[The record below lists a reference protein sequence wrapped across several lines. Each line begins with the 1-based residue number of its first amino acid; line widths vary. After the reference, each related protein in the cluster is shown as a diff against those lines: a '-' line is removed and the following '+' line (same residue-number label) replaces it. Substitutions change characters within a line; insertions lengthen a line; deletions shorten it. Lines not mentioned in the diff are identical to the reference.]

1 MISRKRKAM
10 KICLAAL
17 CAASMLLLTGCGGN
31 DEEENPVVTSADTT
45 AEQTVI
51 ADPLGGE
58 DDDITVYTGKQ
69 VENEED
75 LAIYKISF
83 DLPEGYTTTIDNAEG
98 KQYLSDNGQVVVKAQ
113 NFKEEFQ
120 DLAVFADQG
129 CAGIKL
135 NNMLF
140 QADTEF
146 SEPINTTVAGFDAI
160 RYDYTIT
167 SYQFDFELDENGEPV
182 LDENGDRIVTDKRVI
197 GEFVDRIYYFYS
209 DEDVFYIICEASKDK
224 AEAAAAEFDS
234 IIASAKIS

>member
-1 MISRKRKAM
+1 MISAKNLYGKTAY
-10 KICLAAL
+10 IAAAV
-17 CAASMLLLTGCGGN
+17 CAALLLTGCGGN
-31 DEEENPVVTSADTT
+31 NSDDDDPVATSAETT
-45 AEQTVI
+45 ASETVI
-51 ADPLGGE
+51 AGPFDGE
-58 DDDITVYTGKQ
+58 EDISVYTGRA

-83 DLPEGYTTTIDNAEG
+83 DLPEGYETLIDNAEG
-98 KQYLSDNGQVVVKAQ
+98 KQYSSENGQVVVKAQ

-160 RYDYTIT
+160 RYDYTVT
-167 SYQFDFELDENGEPV
+167 SYIFDFETDEEGNPK
-182 LDENGDRIVTDKRVI
+182 LDENGDRIVKSKNVL
-197 GEFVDRIYYFYS
+197 GEYVDRIYYFYS